1 MFFGGEKTHLCRP
14 QDGLVTP
21 FLHQKLA
28 MNKASESESCF
39 IFHGFSGVAAGGWL
53 WVGGDGSDIHLT
65 LDFDFRHF
73 FRILDGM
80 IFFVF
85 FWKSL
90 KKKKHVQDIRFS
102 LPTNLSYPPKL
113 GRFFSVDDFSEI
125 PRVGSLFGMGGIP
138 GSLEVFFL
146 MMRMDYWQ
154 LGFSFIWMRFFISDL
169 KVGSWTR
176 RFF

>member
-90 KKKKHVQDIRFS
+90 KKKNTSRTLGFPFLQTYHILRNSAGFFQSMIFPKFQELGPFLEWEES
-102 LPTNLSYPPKL
+102 LVPW
-113 GRFFSVDDFSEI
+113 RFFFWWCEWITDS
-125 PRVGSLFGMGGIP
+125 
-138 GSLEVFFL
+138 
-146 MMRMDYWQ
+146 
-154 LGFSFIWMRFFISDL
+154 
-169 KVGSWTR
+169 
-176 RFF
+176 